1 MINLHYD
8 VDSPLGPPFGGKARY
23 KYNKQTKWQKLQWEG
38 KGRKVCFHKCHDN
51 IFLSVVLHNVI
62 R

>member
-23 KYNKQTKWQKLQWEG
+23 KYNKQTNKMAEAAV
-38 KGRKVCFHKCHDN
+38 GRERQESLLPQVP
-51 IFLSVVLHNVI
+51 
-62 R
+62 